1 MTHRWQLRKSFP
13 FPYFIVTYLENV
25 YFESRKKKRVYSLR
39 CEPDK
44 GFFLLSGVLLR
55 LAVWTLVAT
64 SSCSRAKKADDDF
77 GTFSLLSLIC
87 FNTCNRFI
95 MQLLF
100 PFLAQLVENQ
110 RNQLIMKVETY
121 NRHGAFLFGLLQTV
135 EDTGT

>member
-1 MTHRWQLRKSFP
+1 MTHRWQLRKGFP
-13 FPYFIVTYLENV
+13 FSYFIVTYLENV
-25 YFESRKKKRVYSLR
+25 YLESRKKKRVYSLR

-55 LAVWTLVAT
+55 LAVSTLVDT
-64 SSCSRAKKADDDF
+64 SSCSRLKKADDDF

-87 FNTCNRFI
+87 FNTSNRFI

-100 PFLAQLVENQ
+100 PFLVQLVENQ

-121 NRHGAFLFGLLQTV
+121 NRHRAFLFGLCQTV